1 MKESKLIE
9 MQNRIANL
17 EAILKQLIPEINGT
31 KDLAFGIFDTIKLM
45 PGYEDAI
52 TKLKLQADE
61 ARLKLEKEPEKKLEL
76 DVE

>member
-17 EAILKQLIPEINGT
+17 EAIFKQLIPELNGI
-31 KDLAFGIFDTIKLM
+31 KDLSFGVFDTIKLM

-52 TKLKLQADE
+52 TQLKVTAAE
-61 ARLKLEKEPEKKLEL
+61 AKAKLEEKKLEL

>member
-9 MQNRIANL
+9 MQNRITNL
-17 EAILKQLIPEINGT
+17 ETIFKQLIPELNGI
-31 KDLAFGIFDTIKLM
+31 KDLSFGVFDTIKLM

-52 TKLKLQADE
+52 TQLKVKSDE
-61 ARLKLEKEPEKKLEL
+61 AKAKLEEKKFET